1 MQVTNRLICLVVV
14 SLWLVALGVRMAGA
28 QMLTPSG
35 PQWWPSRWGPDD
47 EAGASNWMTPEK
59 VLEAVKLITTGKV
72 YRVGRVYE
80 AGMPTRGE
88 RTFRLTIPGMP
99 TGAARGKNKLVH
111 NDEMV
116 SGEIGQVGT
125 QFDSLGHIGVLVG
138 EEGDLKAMRFYNGV
152 TAAEM
157 ASPYGLK
164 KLGIEKVKPFFTRG
178 VLLDIAGLKG
188 RILDKGEEITVADV
202 QGALTQQGL
211 ADVKP
216 GDAVLI
222 NTGWGSL
229 WMQDN
234 TRFNSGTPGIGLA
247 VAKWLVEKQVA
258 YVGSDTWPTEVN
270 PHPDPDLAGP
280 VHIELI
286 TKNGIFNHENLD
298 FTALLQDKVYEFAY
312 IFVPVPLK
320 GATGSPGSPI
330 AVR

>member
-1 MQVTNRLICLVVV
+1 MQTAQRILGILI
-14 SLWLVALGVRMAGA
+14 LGVWVIGTCGTPVWA
-28 QMLTPSG
+28 QMTTPSG

-59 VLEAVKLITTGKV
+59 VLEAVKLIKAGKV
-72 YRVGRVYE
+72 YRLGRVYE
-80 AGMPTRGE
+80 ATMPMRGQ
-88 RTFRLTIPGMP
+88 RSFRLTIPGTP

-116 SGEIGQVGT
+116 CGELGQVGT
-125 QFDSLGHIGVLVG
+125 QFDGLGHIGVLVG
-138 EEGDLKAMRFYNGV
+138 NEGDLNAMRFYNGV
-152 TAAEM
+152 TAADM

-178 VLLDIAGLKG
+178 VLLDIAGYKG
-188 RILDKGEEITVADV
+188 RMLDKGEEITVADV
-202 QGALTQQGL
+202 QGAIAKQGL
-211 ADVKP
+211 ADIRP
-216 GDAVLI
+216 GDAVLF
-222 NTGWGSL
+222 NTGWGTL

-234 TRFNSGTPGIGLA
+234 ARFNSGTPGIGLA
-247 VAKWLVEKQVA
+247 VAKWLVDKQIA

-270 PHPDPDLAGP
+270 PNPDPDLAGP

-286 TKNGIFNHENLD
+286 TKNGMFNHENLD
-298 FTALLQDKVYEFAY
+298 LTELVQDRVYEFAY